1 MTMRLSS
8 PLRVLVVDDNLHA
21 RDIIAAMARSWG
33 WLVDVAGDGAQAIA
47 LVSACAQ
54 ADQPGYQAIFMDWQM
69 PGMDGW
75 ETCLRIRQIMNAQ
88 ATPLI
93 VMVTAHG
100 REMLSLRTPQE
111 QSQVN
116 GFLVKPITASMLF
129 DAVADARAEQS
140 PAPSAPLALGTQPRP
155 LAGLRLL
162 VVEDNLINQQVAQ
175 ELLSSQ
181 GALVALAVNGQLGV
195 EAVAHAQPQFDA
207 VLMDLQMPVMDG
219 YSATRK
225 IRTELGLTQLPIIA
239 MTANAMASDREAC
252 LAAGMNEHVGK
263 PFDLKHLTGVLLR
276 LTPARPAAASLT
288 AEATPMPAPPA
299 ELAVDVEGALERLG
313 NNTGLYASVLTSYL
327 VEIATVP
334 DQLDT
339 LLQARDQVGA
349 TRLLHTLKG
358 LSATVGATNL
368 ASVAKLLESTLKTA
382 DIHLDHSALRA
393 TLRAAVVRAEQAMGE
408 VAQRYAQVANPTSPH
423 APQTAP
429 DRAALLNA
437 LTHLRELLNHS
448 DLQALQV
455 YADLRDALGQSAPP
469 AQQELDSALAAFDFT
484 RGVVCCDQLL
494 KSLET
499 TTS

>member
-1 MTMRLSS
+1 MRIDRLMRDLSVILSANVGQKPVEVLFDIDPATPKVALGDAMRLQQVLINLAGNAIKFTEEGEVQVQIKVLSQTSSGTTLRFLVSDSGIGIAPENQHHIFEGFSQAEASTTRRFGGTGLGLSISKRLVKLMGGNLAVDSRPGLGSTFYFTVTLGVARTLATDLVDTEPMTMRLSS

-54 ADQPGYQAIFMDWQM
+54 ADQPGYQAIFVDWQM

-129 DAVADARAEQS
+129 DAVADARAEQN

-175 ELLSSQ
+175 ELLSAQ

-195 EAVAHAQPQFDA
+195 EAVAHAKPQFDA

-225 IRTELGLTQLPIIA
+225 IRTELGLTHLPIIA
-239 MTANAMASDREAC
+239 MTANAMTSDREAC

-263 PFDLKHLTGVLLR
+263 PFDLKHLIGVLLR
-276 LTPARPAAASLT
+276 LTPGRP
-288 AEATPMPAPPA
+288 
-299 ELAVDVEGALERLG
+299 
-313 NNTGLYASVLTSYL
+313 
-327 VEIATVP
+327 
-334 DQLDT
+334 
-339 LLQARDQVGA
+339 
-349 TRLLHTLKG
+349 
-358 LSATVGATNL
+358 
-368 ASVAKLLESTLKTA
+368 
-382 DIHLDHSALRA
+382 
-393 TLRAAVVRAEQAMGE
+393 
-408 VAQRYAQVANPTSPH
+408 QRH
-423 APQTAP
+423 
-429 DRAALLNA
+429 
-437 LTHLRELLNHS
+437 
-448 DLQALQV
+448 
-455 YADLRDALGQSAPP
+455 
-469 AQQELDSALAAFDFT
+469 
-484 RGVVCCDQLL
+484 
-494 KSLET
+494 
-499 TTS
+499 

>member
-1 MTMRLSS
+1 
-8 PLRVLVVDDNLHA
+8 
-21 RDIIAAMARSWG
+21 
-33 WLVDVAGDGAQAIA
+33 
-47 LVSACAQ
+47 
-54 ADQPGYQAIFMDWQM
+54 
-69 PGMDGW
+69 
-75 ETCLRIRQIMNAQ
+75 
-88 ATPLI
+88 
-93 VMVTAHG
+93 
-100 REMLSLRTPQE
+100 
-111 QSQVN
+111 
-116 GFLVKPITASMLF
+116 
-129 DAVADARAEQS
+129 
-140 PAPSAPLALGTQPRP
+140 
-155 LAGLRLL
+155 
-162 VVEDNLINQQVAQ
+162 
-175 ELLSSQ
+175 
-181 GALVALAVNGQLGV
+181 
-195 EAVAHAQPQFDA
+195 
-207 VLMDLQMPVMDG
+207 
-219 YSATRK
+219 
-225 IRTELGLTQLPIIA
+225 
-239 MTANAMASDREAC
+239 
-252 LAAGMNEHVGK
+252 
-263 PFDLKHLTGVLLR
+263 
-276 LTPARPAAASLT
+276 
-288 AEATPMPAPPA
+288 MPAPPA
-299 ELAVDVEGALERLG
+299 ELAVDVDGALERLG

-339 LLQARDQVGA
+339 LLQAQDQVGA

-382 DIHLDHSALRA
+382 DIHLDHSALRG

-408 VAQRYAQVANPTSPH
+408 VAQRYAQVASPTSPH

-437 LTHLRELLNHS
+437 LTHLRDLLNHS